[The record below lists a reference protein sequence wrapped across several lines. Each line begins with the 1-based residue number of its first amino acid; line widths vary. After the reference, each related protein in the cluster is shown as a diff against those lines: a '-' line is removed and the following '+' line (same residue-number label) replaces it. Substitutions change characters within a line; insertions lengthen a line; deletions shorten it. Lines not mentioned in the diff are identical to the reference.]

1 MRVQV
6 SPGVQVFLNNDI
18 FIIMKRIIRLTESDL
33 TRIVK
38 QVIQEQSE
46 HVKNL
51 YKSWANKRSGN
62 PEEALK
68 LMDDVFKYQNKLSK
82 KDFAKY
88 SS

>member
-1 MRVQV
+1 
-6 SPGVQVFLNNDI
+6 
-18 FIIMKRIIRLTESDL
+18 MKRIIRLTESDL

-68 LMDDVFKYQNKLSK
+68 LMDDVFKYQKKLSSFFDYYFIFISEK
-82 KDFAKY
+82 SYCEFKIIKY
-88 SS
+88 